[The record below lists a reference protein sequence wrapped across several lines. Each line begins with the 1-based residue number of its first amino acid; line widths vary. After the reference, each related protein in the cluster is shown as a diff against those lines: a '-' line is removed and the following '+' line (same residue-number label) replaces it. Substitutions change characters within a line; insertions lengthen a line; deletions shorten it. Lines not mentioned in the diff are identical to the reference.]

1 MVWHLKR
8 KHKLIVET
16 IPKSNDP
23 ERFKCSYCGKIFTQG
38 RGLKDHINTHTGAKP
53 YMCNYC
59 GAAFA
64 SHGTWRM
71 HERTVH
77 LGHKRDESAHVKAAE
92 LKKSI
97 KS

>member
-38 RGLKDHINTHTGAKP
+38 RGLKDHINTHTGMYVLKEICLLLP
-53 YMCNYC
+53 
-59 GAAFA
+59 
-64 SHGTWRM
+64 
-71 HERTVH
+71 TV
-77 LGHKRDESAHVKAAE
+77 
-92 LKKSI
+92 LKSFFYF
-97 KS
+97 

>member
-38 RGLKDHINTHTGAKP
+38 RGLKDHINTHTGR
-53 YMCNYC
+53 Y
-59 GAAFA
+59 F
-64 SHGTWRM
+64 
-71 HERTVH
+71 
-77 LGHKRDESAHVKAAE
+77 E
-92 LKKSI
+92 LFLLQLA
-97 KS
+97 

>member
-38 RGLKDHINTHTGAKP
+38 RGLKDHINTHAGM
-53 YMCNYC
+53 Y
-59 GAAFA
+59 
-64 SHGTWRM
+64 
-71 HERTVH
+71 
-77 LGHKRDESAHVKAAE
+77 
-92 LKKSI
+92 
-97 KS
+97 

>member
-38 RGLKDHINTHTGAKP
+38 RGLKDHINTHTGMYYVLEEMYYLLPKSFFF
-53 YMCNYC
+53 C
-59 GAAFA
+59 FLLI
-64 SHGTWRM
+64 
-71 HERTVH
+71 VF
-77 LGHKRDESAHVKAAE
+77 VKQ
-92 LKKSI
+92 
-97 KS
+97 